1 MNTTTARFFFAPPQ
15 VPVVHYA
22 SAGVVLIASSS
33 LLVVRVKCASSLRR
47 VQAADHLCANLT
59 RVGTS
64 DEGARR
70 GALRASARR
79 GARGHTDRRRDA
91 ATTMRA
97 LSCLLLVLLALLLA
111 RDAAAAPRRGL
122 RATQE
127 VAVAVDPV
135 GVVRSTTL
143 SASAVVYSSPS
154 RRRADAL
161 PLSRRRL
168 ERDPQLLLRVRPP
181 APLRRRRPA
190 PFAVLRPRPGEPRAR
205 FASSVALR
213 RRRDARRKTSAECAL
228 ECCDILMN
236 DNKKTSGD
244 AATRSLFAAM
254 RIPVS
259 RLARLSP
266 LTGTPCRASRTVSR
280 RARARAR
287 RTTRARRRRARPG
300 PGSSS
305 RRRRGGRRAA
315 WTPS

>member
-1 MNTTTARFFFAPPQ
+1 MKHHNRQILFRA
-15 VPVVHYA
+15 A
-22 SAGVVLIASSS
+22 SSTGRPLRVGRSCTPIASSS

-47 VQAADHLCANLT
+47 VQAADDLCANLT

-135 GVVRSTTL
+135 GIVRSTTL

-236 DNKKTSGD
+236 DT
-244 AATRSLFAAM
+244 
-254 RIPVS
+254 
-259 RLARLSP
+259 
-266 LTGTPCRASRTVSR
+266 AS
-280 RARARAR
+280 
-287 RTTRARRRRARPG
+287 
-300 PGSSS
+300 
-305 RRRRGGRRAA
+305 
-315 WTPS
+315 

>member
-1 MNTTTARFFFAPPQ
+1 MNTTTARFFFAPPHNRSIR
-15 VPVVHYA
+15 PLR
-22 SAGVVLIASSS
+22 VLWSCS

-47 VQAADHLCANLT
+47 VQAADDLCANVT

-135 GVVRSTTL
+135 GIVRSTTL

-236 DNKKTSGD
+236 DTKRNEKNERRRGD
-244 AATRSLFAAM
+244 ASLFAAM

-305 RRRRGGRRAA
+305 RRRRGGHRAA